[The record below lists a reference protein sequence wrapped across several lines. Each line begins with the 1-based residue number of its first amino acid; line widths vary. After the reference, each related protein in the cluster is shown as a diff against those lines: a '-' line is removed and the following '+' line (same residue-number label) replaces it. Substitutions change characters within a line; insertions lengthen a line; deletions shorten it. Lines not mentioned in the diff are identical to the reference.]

1 MDKAVEVTVSG
12 RVQGVSFRAYTQQ
25 EAGRLGVAGWVSN
38 EPDGTVAG
46 HFEGPAAAVDAL
58 VAWCHQGPRLARVER
73 VDVREVAATGAR
85 RFDVRG

>member
-1 MDKAVEVTVSG
+1 MAKAVDVTVSG

-25 EAGRLGVAGWVSN
+25 EAFRLGVTGWVSN

-58 VAWCHQGPRLARVER
+58 VAWCHEGPRLARVER
-73 VDVREVAATGAR
+73 VDVREVAPAGAR